1 MNFNSALGL
10 GDKQDQPIGF
20 PSVLLK
26 ISRQFLGITCA
37 WLTHSSGGS
46 GLHHF
51 TRLENSWAL
60 LGHFGA
66 KLAFLVGNRYLSPLM
81 TTSLPPSVELLFSS
95 ALAADVILP
104 SFMLGKISWV
114 SSEPPLKPS
123 MW

>member
-20 PSVLLK
+20 LSMLLK
-26 ISRQFLGITCA
+26 IFRQVLGITCA
-37 WLTHSSGGS
+37 WLTHSSARS
-46 GLHHF
+46 GLHHS
-51 TRLENSWAL
+51 TRLKNSWAL

-81 TTSLPPSVELLFSS
+81 TTSLPLSVELLFSS

-104 SFMLGKISWV
+104 SFMLGKVSWV
-114 SSEPPLKPS
+114 SSEPSLKPS
-123 MW
+123 M